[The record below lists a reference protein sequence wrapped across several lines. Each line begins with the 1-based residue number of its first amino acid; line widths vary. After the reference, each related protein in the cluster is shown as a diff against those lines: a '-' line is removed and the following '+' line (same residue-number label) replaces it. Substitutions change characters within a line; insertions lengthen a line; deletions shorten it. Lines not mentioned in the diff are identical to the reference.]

1 MLRFLLVAAWDSC
14 CVHLSRKPFL
24 FTKPSLIAAAF
35 GTNPRSQLWH
45 DLAVSSQAFIWG
57 FGFAVIVGI
66 PVGLVMGWRRRVE
79 YSLDPF
85 PDRALREPLVALAPL
100 LIIVFGVGVLGKAAL
115 VLLAVFPFV
124 FNAFAGVKST
134 DSLLINVI
142 RSYGGTEKDLYLKVI
157 LPSTMPYIIAGARL
171 AIGRGLVGIIVGE
184 FYAASEGI
192 GFAITQ
198 AGDTYRLPDMFV
210 GIIILSLIAVGL
222 TELMRKLEHHRAVAR
237 GRRGTLM
244 KLKDFLAKHESF
256 ILGTGFIISLAAGRA
271 FSYTLPRGMALFFTT
286 RQKSLSLFMNYSL
299 TVKSRNTFYVS
310 AVAFLAGLAL
320 DHRRITVGLIIG
332 RSPTLEAWL
341 DPYITAFN
349 ATPRIVLLPLL
360 ILCLASAFGRR
371 S

>member
-1 MLRFLLVAAWDSC
+1 MTAQAFFAKHRRLWLGLCSVFFVVAAWELLLTYIFP
-14 CVHLSRKPFL
+14 VNPFF

-35 GTNPRSQLWH
+35 KEQIQGAKLWH

-57 FGFAVIVGI
+57 FSFAVIVGI

-85 PDRALREPLVALAPL
+85 LTALYASPLVALAPL
-100 LIIVFGVGVLGKAAL
+100 FIIVFGVGVLGKAAL
-115 VLLAVFPFV
+115 VFLLAVFPFV

-222 TELMRKLEHHRAVAR
+222 TELMRKLELMVAPWRANDEVR
-237 GRRGTLM
+237 
-244 KLKDFLAKHESF
+244 
-256 ILGTGFIISLAAGRA
+256 
-271 FSYTLPRGMALFFTT
+271 
-286 RQKSLSLFMNYSL
+286 
-299 TVKSRNTFYVS
+299 
-310 AVAFLAGLAL
+310 
-320 DHRRITVGLIIG
+320 
-332 RSPTLEAWL
+332 
-341 DPYITAFN
+341 
-349 ATPRIVLLPLL
+349 
-360 ILCLASAFGRR
+360 
-371 S
+371 

>member
-1 MLRFLLVAAWDSC
+1 MMLKGYFTEHRRLWQGLCSVFLLVAAWEL
-14 CVHLSRKPFL
+14 VLTYIFPVNPFF

-35 GTNPRSQLWH
+35 KEQIQGAKLWH

-57 FGFAVIVGI
+57 FSFAVIVGI

-85 PDRALREPLVALAPL
+85 LTALYASPLVALAPF

-115 VLLAVFPFV
+115 VFLLAVFPFI
-124 FNAFAGVKST
+124 FNTFAGVKST

-157 LPSTMPYIIAGARL
+157 VPSTMPYIIAGARL

-222 TELMRKLEHHRAVAR
+222 TELMRKLELIVAPWRATDEVR
-237 GRRGTLM
+237 
-244 KLKDFLAKHESF
+244 
-256 ILGTGFIISLAAGRA
+256 
-271 FSYTLPRGMALFFTT
+271 
-286 RQKSLSLFMNYSL
+286 
-299 TVKSRNTFYVS
+299 
-310 AVAFLAGLAL
+310 
-320 DHRRITVGLIIG
+320 
-332 RSPTLEAWL
+332 
-341 DPYITAFN
+341 
-349 ATPRIVLLPLL
+349 
-360 ILCLASAFGRR
+360 
-371 S
+371 

>member
-1 MLRFLLVAAWDSC
+1 MTAEGYFTEHRRLWLGLCSVLFLVAAWEL
-14 CVHLSRKPFL
+14 VLTYIFPVNPFF

-35 GTNPRSQLWH
+35 KEQIQGAKLWH

-66 PVGLVMGWRRRVE
+66 PTGLIMGWRRRVE

-85 PDRALREPLVALAPL
+85 LTALYASPLVALAPL
-100 LIIVFGVGVLGKAAL
+100 FIIVFGVGVLGKAAL
-115 VLLAVFPFV
+115 VFLLSVFPFI

-134 DSLLINVI
+134 DLLLINVI

-210 GIIILSLIAVGL
+210 GIIILALIAVGL
-222 TELMRKLEHHRAVAR
+222 TELMRKLELMVAPWRASDEVR
-237 GRRGTLM
+237 
-244 KLKDFLAKHESF
+244 
-256 ILGTGFIISLAAGRA
+256 
-271 FSYTLPRGMALFFTT
+271 
-286 RQKSLSLFMNYSL
+286 
-299 TVKSRNTFYVS
+299 
-310 AVAFLAGLAL
+310 
-320 DHRRITVGLIIG
+320 
-332 RSPTLEAWL
+332 
-341 DPYITAFN
+341 
-349 ATPRIVLLPLL
+349 
-360 ILCLASAFGRR
+360 
-371 S
+371 

>member
-1 MLRFLLVAAWDSC
+1 MTAEGYFTEHRRLWLGLCSVLFLVAAWEL
-14 CVHLSRKPFL
+14 VLTYIFPVNPFF

-35 GTNPRSQLWH
+35 KEQIQGAKLWH

-66 PVGLVMGWRRRVE
+66 PTGLIMGWRRRVE

-85 PDRALREPLVALAPL
+85 LTALYASPLVALAPL
-100 LIIVFGVGVLGKAAL
+100 FIIVFGVGVLGKAAL
-115 VLLAVFPFV
+115 VFLLSVFPFI

-134 DSLLINVI
+134 DLLLINVI

-210 GIIILSLIAVGL
+210 GIIILALIAVGL
-222 TELMRKLEHHRAVAR
+222 TELMRKLELMVAPWRANDEVR
-237 GRRGTLM
+237 
-244 KLKDFLAKHESF
+244 
-256 ILGTGFIISLAAGRA
+256 
-271 FSYTLPRGMALFFTT
+271 
-286 RQKSLSLFMNYSL
+286 
-299 TVKSRNTFYVS
+299 
-310 AVAFLAGLAL
+310 
-320 DHRRITVGLIIG
+320 
-332 RSPTLEAWL
+332 
-341 DPYITAFN
+341 
-349 ATPRIVLLPLL
+349 
-360 ILCLASAFGRR
+360 
-371 S
+371 